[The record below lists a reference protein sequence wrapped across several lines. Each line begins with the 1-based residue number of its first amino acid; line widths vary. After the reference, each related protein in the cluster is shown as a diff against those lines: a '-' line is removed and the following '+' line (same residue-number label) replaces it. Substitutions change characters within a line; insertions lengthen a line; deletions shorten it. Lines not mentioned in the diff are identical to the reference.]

1 MSRSRIKAIV
11 IGGSAAGLAA
21 GIPYLSFL
29 NVLCCGLVVGGAMLA
44 VYLAFRSETPAES
57 PYGSGAAIGALA
69 GVVAAAVATAFSIPT
84 TLVFGNVAAEL
95 LQRLLQEDGP
105 VQIEGPIRGAIT
117 WAASSGG
124 SLTVLALIFG
134 LTRRLA
140 AYGIFGTLGGVL
152 GAAFFREE

>member
-1 MSRSRIKAIV
+1 MSASRIKAIA

-29 NVLCCGLVVGGAMLA
+29 NLLCCGLVAGGAMLA
-44 VYLAFRSETPAES
+44 VYLAFRSERPPES

-69 GVVAAAVATAFSIPT
+69 GVVTAVVATVFSIPT
-84 TLVFGNVAAEL
+84 TLIFGNVAAEVLQGL
-95 LQRLLQEDGP
+95 LRVNGP
-105 VQIEGPIRGAIT
+105 SQVEGPIRQAIIGV
-117 WAASSGG
+117 ASSGG

-134 LTRRLA
+134 LTRRLV

-152 GAAFFREE
+152 GAAFFREN